1 MVAIP
6 LAKAMARTSSMV
18 SLAPAW
24 TGSEAAKSERVT
36 IHKNRRMMVFLS
48 KIGGDGRLAQAYI
61 EGRIVTSPVS
71 SRGR

>member
-1 MVAIP
+1 
-6 LAKAMARTSSMV
+6 
-18 SLAPAW
+18 
-24 TGSEAAKSERVT
+24 
-36 IHKNRRMMVFLS
+36 MMVFLS